1 MPSYCFGKTLTLYT
15 WENGMLPNALKT
27 KEAGPMLVGVS
38 FSKMLSEGFMLNK
51 CTSKFTKK
59 NVGDFERGKKKSF

>member
-1 MPSYCFGKTLTLYT
+1 
-15 WENGMLPNALKT
+15 MLPNALKT